1 MEDLIVSMGQ
11 GAAILFNPD
20 TLFITILYMIGGLM
34 LGMFVGALPGL
45 TTLTAMA
52 ILLPIVFFLE
62 PIFGI
67 PFLLGIY
74 KGGIYGGSIPAILVS
89 MPGTGAA
96 VATTFDGP
104 ALTRQGKGR
113 KALEVALFSSVAGDF
128 TSDIFTIFA
137 IVPIA
142 LIALKIGPP
151 ELAAVLFLSLIV
163 ISATGSG
170 AFVKS
175 LLVMVLG
182 LFIAMIGQDPIGA
195 LSRFT
200 FGVFELRSGISLLPM
215 LIGLFALSELLL
227 NIEKKASA
235 FIDSNL
241 KVREGERLRWHE
253 FRACGRTI
261 MRSTVIGTSIGII
274 PGVGQVV
281 AAFVGYAA
289 AKNASKHPEKFGK
302 GELEGVA
309 AAEAANNAVNGPT
322 LVPMLTFGIPGDNIT
337 AILLGAFIAVGMRP
351 GPQLMAEQ
359 GPQVFAILLAMV
371 LANVLFLIIGYLS
384 IPLFARVVRI
394 PKTLLMPLTI
404 MFAFAGVFAVR
415 NNPTDLYVLGIFG
428 VVGYVLRKFRFDVAP
443 LAMAFILGPE
453 IERAISQTLSLSKGD
468 VAGYIIFERPITL
481 VILVL
486 TPIIAWSLWRR
497 STRLRRESLGMT
509 TQEE

>member
-1 MEDLIVSMGQ
+1 MEDLFVSMGQ

-20 TLFITILYMIGGLM
+20 TFLLTVLYMIGGLL
-34 LGMFVGALPGL
+34 LGMFVGSLPGL
-45 TTLTAMA
+45 STLTAMA
-52 ILLPIVFFLE
+52 ILLPIVFFLP

-113 KALEVALFSSVAGDF
+113 KALEMALFSSVIGDF
-128 TSDIFTIFA
+128 SSDVFTIFM

-151 ELAAVLFLSLIV
+151 ELGAVLFLSLIV

-170 AFVKS
+170 AFVKG
-175 LLVMVLG
+175 LLVMVVG
-182 LFIAMIGQDPIGA
+182 LFVAMVGQDPIGA

-227 NIEKKASA
+227 NIEKRASA
-235 FIDSNL
+235 YIDPNL
-241 KVREGERLRWHE
+241 KSREGERLTWPELRS
-253 FRACGRTI
+253 CGRTI
-261 MRSTVIGTSIGII
+261 MRSTIIGTTIGII

-289 AKNASKHPEKFGK
+289 AKNASKHPERFGK

-337 AILLGAFIAVGMRP
+337 AILLGAFVAVGMRP
-351 GPQLMAEQ
+351 GPELMVEQ

-371 LANVLFLIIGYLS
+371 LANVLFLIVGYLS

-394 PKTLLMPLTI
+394 PKSLLMPMTI

-415 NNPTDLYVLGIFG
+415 NNPTDLYVLGAFG
-428 VVGYVLRKFRFDVAP
+428 VIGYVLRKYRFDVAP

-453 IERAISQTLSLSKGD
+453 IERSVSQTLSLSQGD
-468 VAGYIIFERPITL
+468 LFGYVLFERPITV

-486 TPIIAWSLWRR
+486 TPVIAYSLWRR
-497 STRLRRESLGMT
+497 SMKLRRESQVMLS
-509 TQEE
+509 QKE

>member
-1 MEDLIVSMGQ
+1 MEDLIVAMGQ
-11 GAAILFNPD
+11 GAGILFNPD
-20 TLFITILYMIGGLM
+20 TIFITILYMTGGLI

-52 ILLPIVFFLE
+52 ILLPIVFFLP

-104 ALTRQGKGR
+104 ALTRNGKGR
-113 KALEVALFSSVAGDF
+113 KALEMALFSSVAGDLS
-128 TSDIFTIFA
+128 SDIFTIFT

-142 LIALKIGPP
+142 LIALMIGPP
-151 ELAAVLFLSLIV
+151 ELGAVLFLSLIV

-170 AFVKS
+170 AFVKG

-182 LFIAMIGQDPIGA
+182 LFVAMIGQDPIGA

-200 FGVFELRSGISLLPM
+200 FGIFELRSGVSLLPM

-235 FIDSNL
+235 YIDTSFKL
-241 KVREGERLRWHE
+241 REGERLTWSE
-253 FRACGRTI
+253 FRASGRTI
-261 MRSTVIGTSIGII
+261 MRSTIIGTSIGII

-289 AKNASKHPEKFGK
+289 AKNASKHPERFGK

-371 LANVLFLIIGYLS
+371 LANVLFLIVGYFS
-384 IPLFARVVRI
+384 IPIFARVVRI
-394 PKTLLMPLTI
+394 PKSLLMPLTI
-404 MFAFAGVFAVR
+404 MFAFAGVYAVR
-415 NNPTDLYVLGIFG
+415 NNPTDLYILGAFG
-428 VVGYVLRKFRFDVAP
+428 VIGYILRKFHFDVAP

-453 IERAISQTLSLSKGD
+453 IERALSQTLSLSKGNI
-468 VAGYIIFERPITL
+468 AGYIIFERPITV
-481 VILVL
+481 VILML
-486 TPIIAWSLWRR
+486 TPIIAFYLWRR
-497 STRLRRESLGMT
+497 STKLRRESVEMAY
-509 TQEE
+509 QKE

>member
-1 MEDLIVSMGQ
+1 MEDLIGAMGQ

-20 TLFITILYMIGGLM
+20 TLFITIFYMTGGLL

-45 TTLTAMA
+45 TTVTAMA

-113 KALEVALFSSVAGDF
+113 KALEIALFSSVTGDF
-128 TSDIFTIFA
+128 SSDVFTIFA
-137 IVPIA
+137 IIPIA
-142 LIALKIGPP
+142 LVALKIGPP
-151 ELAAVLFLSLIV
+151 ELGAILFLSLIV

-182 LFIAMIGQDPIGA
+182 LFVAMIGQDPIGA
-195 LSRFT
+195 LSCFT
-200 FGVFELRSGISLLPM
+200 FDIFALRSGISLLPM

-235 FIDSNL
+235 LIESNL

-253 FRACGRTI
+253 FRAYGRTI
-261 MRSTVIGTSIGII
+261 ARSTVIGTMIGII
-274 PGVGQVV
+274 PGIGQVV

-289 AKNASKHPEKFGK
+289 AKNA
-302 GELEGVA
+302 
-309 AAEAANNAVNGPT
+309 
-322 LVPMLTFGIPGDNIT
+322 
-337 AILLGAFIAVGMRP
+337 
-351 GPQLMAEQ
+351 
-359 GPQVFAILLAMV
+359 
-371 LANVLFLIIGYLS
+371 
-384 IPLFARVVRI
+384 
-394 PKTLLMPLTI
+394 
-404 MFAFAGVFAVR
+404 
-415 NNPTDLYVLGIFG
+415 
-428 VVGYVLRKFRFDVAP
+428 
-443 LAMAFILGPE
+443 
-453 IERAISQTLSLSKGD
+453 
-468 VAGYIIFERPITL
+468 
-481 VILVL
+481 
-486 TPIIAWSLWRR
+486 
-497 STRLRRESLGMT
+497 
-509 TQEE
+509 